1 MDIVLNAIEKKKP
14 RVSKGCLSVIVL
26 FIALGFG
33 GYFYLRSPHFSGS
46 AAASMELAMWLPDG
60 PSALDD
66 KPSVQ
71 ASITNKPACESLL
84 VLLRSARLRMD
95 LCKCGDIGALKIQY
109 STGETDTLRLLPG
122 HDPASYEFRF
132 GNGLYR
138 LPRERFFHVLRDA
151 GVDTKKLLEQNH

>member
-1 MDIVLNAIEKKKP
+1 MDIVPNAIEKKKP

-26 FIALGFG
+26 FIALGVG

-46 AAASMELAMWLPDG
+46 VAASMELAMWLPDG

-66 KPSVQ
+66 QPSVQ

-95 LCKCGDIGALKIQY
+95 HKCGNIGMLKIRY
-109 STGETDTLRLLPG
+109 ANGKTDTLRLLPG
-122 HDPASYEFRF
+122 HDPAGYEFRL
-132 GNGLYR
+132 GIWLYR
-138 LPRERFFHVLRDA
+138 LPRERFFQVLRDA
-151 GVDTKKLLEQNH
+151 GVDTTKLSERTH

>member
-14 RVSKGCLSVIVL
+14 RVSKGCLSFIVL
-26 FIALGFG
+26 FIALGVG

-46 AAASMELAMWLPDG
+46 AATSMELAMWLPDG

-122 HDPASYEFRF
+122 HDPASYAFRF

-151 GVDTKKLLEQNH
+151 GVDTKKLSEQNH

>member
-1 MDIVLNAIEKKKP
+1 MDTVPEVIEKKGYRFP
-14 RVSKGCLSVIVL
+14 NGCLSVIVL
-26 FIALGFG
+26 FIALGVG

-66 KPSVQ
+66 QPSVQ

-84 VLLRSARLRMD
+84 VLLRTARLRMD

-109 STGETDTLRLLPG
+109 PTGETDTLRLLPG

-138 LPRERFFHVLRDA
+138 LPRERFFHVLRDV
-151 GVDTKKLLEQNH
+151 GVDTTKLSERKQ